1 MYQRPKENIL
11 QLDQQSEILRLIRQ
25 DKTREKGF
33 RLIMSTY
40 KTRMYWLIRRIVI
53 VHEDSDDVLQN
64 TFIRIWENLP
74 KYRGDSKI
82 YTWIYRIAINEAL
95 AFLKKKK
102 KQSLSLSDYGE
113 VLSAQL
119 EADVYFEGDEF
130 QLKLQKAL
138 LLLPEKQRLV
148 FNLRYFE
155 EMKYQDMAKVL
166 DKSEGA
172 LKANYH
178 HAVKKIE
185 DFVKTA

>member
-1 MYQRPKENIL
+1 MHINE
-11 QLDQQSEILRLIRQ
+11 QSEILRLIAR
-25 DKTREKGF
+25 DETREKGF
-33 RLIMSTY
+33 RLILSAY
-40 KTRMYWLIRRIVI
+40 KTRLYWLIRRIVV
-53 VHEDSDDVLQN
+53 VHEDADDVLQN
-64 TFIRIWENLP
+64 TFIRIWESLH

-82 YTWIYRIAINEAL
+82 YTWIYRIAVNEAL
-95 AFLKKKK
+95 GFLKKKK
-102 KQSLSLSDYGE
+102 RQNLSLSEYGE
-113 VLSAQL
+113 VLCAQL

-138 LLLPEKQRLV
+138 LRLPEKQRLV

-185 DFVKTA
+185 DFVKTS